1 MTQPFYDFCVAA
13 GEPSVRDVTGGG
25 QHWPGCTLHT
35 CRLDA
40 DGSVIRVVSTTR
52 LSTAAPG
59 YLTVARTRSGQQ
71 MLYAISGEE
80 ISWYSIGDNG
90 KVALCGSAPIGSDGA
105 SHLCTDNSTR
115 QLFTA
120 NYGSGTVSLLPIS
133 EDGALGEAKVYSHGP
148 GAYDGAQGSWRD
160 GPQFRQ
166 ESAHPHGVV
175 VCGEQLYVADLGSNQ
190 VVCWTIDFDLCM
202 LRAASAITLHDL
214 AGPRHIQFTT
224 NGDIGYVLNELDNTI
239 CVLRRD
245 SAKGG
250 KLSLAQ
256 TLSSLPQGW
265 AEAHTDPAMFPN
277 ESYSKPSHASEL
289 LLSPDNRFVYASN
302 RGHDSIA
309 VFAINTLDGKLTPLQ
324 FEPTRGR
331 IPWVFCLSEDGRF
344 VLVQNNHTRA
354 GEAGPDSLVAFHR
367 DGPTG
372 LLNLSAA
379 RLEFPTISSVWA
391 LPVSRP

>member
-13 GEPSVRDVTGGG
+13 GEPSVRDATGGG
-25 QHWPGCTLHT
+25 QHWVGCTLHT

-40 DGSVIRVVSTTR
+40 DGSAIRVVSTTR
-52 LSTAAPG
+52 LPATAPG

-80 ISWYSIGDNG
+80 ISWYSIGDDG
-90 KVALCGSAPIGSDGA
+90 KVELCGSTPTGSDSA
-105 SHLCTDNSTR
+105 AHLCTDHSTR
-115 QLFTA
+115 LLFTA
-120 NYGSGTVSLLPIS
+120 NYGSGTVSLLPIA
-133 EDGALGEAKVYSHGP
+133 EDGALGEAKVYAHGP
-148 GAYDGAQGSWRD
+148 GAHDGAKGSWSD

-175 VCGEQLYVADLGSNQ
+175 VCGGQLYVADLGSNQ
-190 VVCWTIDFDLCM
+190 VVCWTIDFDHCT

-224 NGDIGYVLNELDNTI
+224 SGDIGYALNELDNTI

-245 SAKGG
+245 SAEGG
-250 KLSLAQ
+250 ELSLVQ

-265 AEAHTDPAMFPN
+265 AEAHADPAMFPN
-277 ESYSKPSHASEL
+277 EVYSKPSHASEL

-309 VFAINTLDGKLTPLQ
+309 VFAINASDGKLTPLQ

-344 VLVQNNHTRA
+344 VVVQNNHTRA
-354 GEAGPDSLVAFHR
+354 GEAGPDSLVVFR
-367 DGPTG
+367 RVEPTG
-372 LLNLSAA
+372 LLNVSAA

-391 LPVSRP
+391 LPISRP